1 MLRSS
6 VTSSRC
12 LLQRSEIG
20 FVENE
25 KKIRIMVVDDQAVV
39 RQGFIVLVNL
49 VSDMKVIAEAA
60 NGKQAVEQFRQ
71 HRPDVTLMDL
81 RMPVMSGVEAIAAI
95 RKEFPQARIIV
106 LTTFDGDEDIYR
118 SLQAGA
124 HGYLLKDMF
133 FNELEDAIR
142 TVHAGL
148 RRIPNVVADRL
159 AERMTSSDLT
169 SRELE
174 VLEQIVKGKSN
185 KEIGTALRISE
196 ATVKSHINNLL
207 AKLGVTDRTQAATT
221 AIHRGLVHL
230 S

>member
-1 MLRSS
+1 
-6 VTSSRC
+6 
-12 LLQRSEIG
+12 
-20 FVENE
+20 VENE

-39 RQGFIVLVNL
+39 RQGFVVLVNL

-60 NGKQAVEQFRQ
+60 NGKQAIEQFRQ

-81 RMPVMSGVEAIAAI
+81 RMPVMSGVEAIVAI